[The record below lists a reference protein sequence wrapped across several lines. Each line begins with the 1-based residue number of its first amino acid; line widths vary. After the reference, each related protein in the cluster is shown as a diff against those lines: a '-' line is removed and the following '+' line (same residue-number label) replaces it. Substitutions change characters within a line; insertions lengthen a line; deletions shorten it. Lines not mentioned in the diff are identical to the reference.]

1 MASHLRKGESKL
13 PTYVYR
19 CSKCKYE
26 WEMRESFDSE
36 PTKPCPECESESTR
50 VFFPPPIRFLGGGW
64 ASSGKG

>member
-1 MASHLRKGESKL
+1 M

-26 WEMRESFDSE
+26 WEMRESFDSK
-36 PTKPCPECESESTR
+36 PTKRCRKCKSKSNR